1 MMAYSYLLIVIGLLL
16 LKEGVGAFN
25 PMEYTPSS
33 ANCPAV
39 DRALG
44 ESVNINIGMQHF
56 CAKEILT
63 LLVEYFD
70 INPGASSSILMVHGW
85 PSLWSSWG
93 RQIDAFEVS
102 RT

>member
-44 ESVNINIGMQHF
+44 ESVNINI
-56 CAKEILT
+56 
-63 LLVEYFD
+63 EYFD